1 MANTYSFGEA
11 GPISAREGSK
21 AQIRVTRSGTLGDGA
36 AIVMATNGSAVADV
50 ASLANS
56 DYDLGS
62 GNPGGTGFW
71 LNFYGSETEKVLE
84 IPIQADSISEPTED
98 FFISIVSGSGSSDS
112 VTGPTEVKVI
122 IPKFLLPFGGD
133 GGKPHGG
140 GGDGGRPHG
149 GGGDGGRP
157 HVGGGDGGKPPVGG
171 GDGGK
176 PPVGGGHGGKPPVG
190 GGDGGKPPV
199 GGGDGGK
206 PPVGGGKGQPPF
218 GGDESDSQV
227 MPSITGAAFDGNS
240 IEIEF
245 DDIIAPGN
253 INKKLF
259 TVRVNGRRAT
269 VLSATV
275 ADDDFIASLELSKE
289 IPADSDVKVS
299 YKDLKGDQVSGV
311 LQSIDGLDLP
321 SFTNYTVESFF

>member
-176 PPVGGGHGGKPPVG
+176 PPVGGG
-190 GGDGGKPPV
+190 
-199 GGGDGGK
+199 DGGK

>member
-133 GGKPHGG
+133 GGKPHV
-140 GGDGGRPHG
+140 

-171 GDGGK
+171 GD
-176 PPVGGGHGGKPPVG
+176 GGKPPVG

>member
-1 MANTYSFGEA
+1 
-11 GPISAREGSK
+11 
-21 AQIRVTRSGTLGDGA
+21 
-36 AIVMATNGSAVADV
+36 
-50 ASLANS
+50 
-56 DYDLGS
+56 
-62 GNPGGTGFW
+62 
-71 LNFYGSETEKVLE
+71 
-84 IPIQADSISEPTED
+84 
-98 FFISIVSGSGSSDS
+98 
-112 VTGPTEVKVI
+112 
-122 IPKFLLPFGGD
+122 
-133 GGKPHGG
+133 
-140 GGDGGRPHG
+140 
-149 GGGDGGRP
+149 
-157 HVGGGDGGKPPVGG
+157 VGGGD
-171 GDGGK
+171 
-176 PPVGGGHGGKPPVG
+176 GGKPPVG

>member
-140 GGDGGRPHG
+140 GGDGGRPH
-149 GGGDGGRP
+149 
-157 HVGGGDGGKPPVGG
+157 VGGGD
-171 GDGGK
+171 
-176 PPVGGGHGGKPPVG
+176 GGKPPVG